1 MSLFSFIMSWEV
13 FQILLLL
20 MIICW
25 ALQAFIPDAKD
36 ALEEVDVL
44 KKETL
49 TDMDKQLGKKEA
61 SPGFVVLPDLCSQ
74 VLDSQPSV
82 ACNHGIHQARLLH
95 ACLMCVQMQ
104 ACLVMFT
111 GQC

>member
-1 MSLFSFIMSWEV
+1 MLPSIISCFLKTSLLCF
-13 FQILLLL
+13 
-20 MIICW
+20 

-61 SPGFVVLPDLCSQ
+61 LPG
-74 VLDSQPSV
+74 
-82 ACNHGIHQARLLH
+82 
-95 ACLMCVQMQ
+95 
-104 ACLVMFT
+104 
-111 GQC
+111 

>member
-1 MSLFSFIMSWEV
+1 MSNRHAVLPSIISCFLKTS
-13 FQILLLL
+13 LL
-20 MIICW
+20 CF

-61 SPGFVVLPDLCSQ
+61 SPG
-74 VLDSQPSV
+74 
-82 ACNHGIHQARLLH
+82 
-95 ACLMCVQMQ
+95 
-104 ACLVMFT
+104 
-111 GQC
+111 